1 MHRNNIEKE
10 SKLYE
15 GGGGDI
21 QCMHVHS
28 SLAKESL
35 VAAEVPYSA
44 LISSFLGGNN
54 VNMRDNTLCVLHT
67 PNNTTNN
74 TYN

>member
-1 MHRNNIEKE
+1 
-10 SKLYE
+10 
-15 GGGGDI
+15 
-21 QCMHVHS
+21 MHVHS

-35 VAAEVPYSA
+35 VTAEVPYSA

>member
-1 MHRNNIEKE
+1 MYACAQ
-10 SKLYE
+10 L
-15 GGGGDI
+15 
-21 QCMHVHS
+21 
-28 SLAKESL
+28 LAKESL

-54 VNMRDNTLCVLHT
+54 VNMRDNTLRVLHT